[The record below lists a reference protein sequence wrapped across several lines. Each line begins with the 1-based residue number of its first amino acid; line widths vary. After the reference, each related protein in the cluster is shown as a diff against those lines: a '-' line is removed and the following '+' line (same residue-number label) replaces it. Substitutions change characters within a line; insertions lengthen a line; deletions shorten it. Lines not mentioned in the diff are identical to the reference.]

1 MANKTPI
8 SEKHRRLIN
17 TVKGMSDKEIAAKFP
32 SKTQRA
38 IKKAKEKRPSGATR
52 RGARSN

>member
-38 IKKAKEKRPSGATR
+38 IKKAKSKRPVGSTR
-52 RGARSN
+52 KSHRAD